1 LNKNKK
7 TLFFLCELCFALQL
21 VTLQP
26 LYKMKSLRQL
36 LLFKSASLNK
46 TVSADLIMPANT
58 NKNINYPLL
67 ILNDGQD
74 VLHMH
79 LKLILEQVW
88 AKNWCKPFILI
99 APHTKDRMN
108 EYGVANHPDYKN
120 RGYLANAYSQF
131 ICSEMLPQLK
141 NKLDISSF
149 ESIAIAG
156 FSLGGLSAF
165 DIAWN
170 HPEIFSKVGAFSAS
184 FWWRKKELNEQY
196 TDADRIM
203 HQVVKTTL
211 QKPNLNI
218 WLQCGTLDEF
228 EDRNH
233 NGIIDSIDDTLDL
246 INDLEDKG
254 FETNKDL
261 FYTETI
267 GGKHTMETYAI
278 MLPHF
283 FKWAF

>member
-1 LNKNKK
+1 
-7 TLFFLCELCFALQL
+7 
-21 VTLQP
+21 
-26 LYKMKSLRQL
+26 MKSIKQL
-36 LLFKSASLNK
+36 LLFKSESLKK
-46 TVSADLIMPANT
+46 TISADLIMPITIDKTENY
-58 NKNINYPLL
+58 KYPLL

-74 VLHMH
+74 LQAMH

-88 AKNWCKPFILI
+88 AKQWSKPFIVI

-120 RGYLANAYSQF
+120 RGHLANAYSQF

-141 NKLDISSF
+141 NKLGINSF
-149 ESIAIAG
+149 SSIAIAG

-165 DIAWN
+165 DIAWSN
-170 HPEIFSKVGAFSAS
+170 PNVFLKVGAFSGS
-184 FWWRKKELNEQY
+184 FWWRKKELNALY
-196 TDADRIM
+196 TDSDRIM
-203 HQVVKTTL
+203 HHKVKLTES
-211 QKPNLNI
+211 KPNIKI

-246 INDLEDKG
+246 IKELESKG
-254 FETNKDL
+254 FELNNDL
-261 FYTETI
+261 IYTETI
-267 GGKHTMETYAI
+267 GGKHTHETYAI

-283 FKWAF
+283 FKWAFGVNS